1 MTYHRNEENP
11 MRLWM
16 RVPFTPFGVSFGGRR
31 RYRPTEGNAALGYVV
46 LIALFC
52 LLVAAV
58 VANWAQLWPWL
69 LAVVVGLFGYVFLKA
84 YRHPDTVDNT
94 TEDRQAKVKACPPC
108 AEAVA
113 RARKS
118 GGWERCRRC
127 RTPWRI
133 RKPAATPN
141 QASVSDRR

>member
-1 MTYHRNEENP
+1 
-11 MRLWM
+11 MRLWVSA
-16 RVPFTPFGVSFGGRR
+16 RVPFTPLRVGTSFGGRR
-31 RYRPTEGNAALGYVV
+31 RRYRPATSSGEGNAALGYVV
-46 LIALFC
+46 LFALFC

-69 LAVVVGLFGYVFLKA
+69 LAGVVGLFGYVFLKA

-94 TEDRQAKVKACPPC
+94 VEDREAKVKACPPC

-118 GGWERCRRC
+118 GEWERCRRC

-141 QASVSDRR
+141 QAAVSDRR

>member
-1 MTYHRNEENP
+1 
-11 MRLWM
+11 MRLWVSA
-16 RVPFTPFGVSFGGRR
+16 RIPFTPLRVGTSFGGRR
-31 RYRPTEGNAALGYVV
+31 YRSATTGEGNAVLGYAV
-46 LIALFC
+46 LIVLFV
-52 LLVAAV
+52 LLVVAAV
-58 VANWAQLWPWL
+58 HSWLWAWL
-69 LAVVVGLFGYVFLKA
+69 LTDVTMFIGYHLVKA

-94 TEDRQAKVKACPPC
+94 AADREAKVKACPPC

-133 RKPAATPN
+133 RKPAPTPN
-141 QASVSDRR
+141 QAAVSDRR

>member
-1 MTYHRNEENP
+1 
-11 MRLWM
+11 MRLWVSA
-16 RVPFTPFGVSFGGRR
+16 RIPFTPLRVGTSFGGRR
-31 RYRPTEGNAALGYVV
+31 YRSSGGNAEFNTALGYVV
-46 LIALFC
+46 LIVLAG

-58 VANWAQLWPWL
+58 VHSWADLWPWL
-69 LAVVVGLFGYVFLKA
+69 LGGVVAFVGYIVVKA
-84 YRHPDTVDNT
+84 YRHPDAVKNTV
-94 TEDRQAKVKACPPC
+94 EDRRAKVAACPPC

-118 GGWERCRRC
+118 GTWERCRRC

-141 QASVSDRR
+141 QAAVSDRR